1 LNAAFRVDASAAMG
15 VGHLSRCLCLAE
27 ALRARGCDS
36 RFISREHEGH
46 GLAQIERA
54 GMRLSVLAAP
64 LALKAGGAED
74 YAAWLGVT
82 QDQDAAQ
89 SVKALGGE
97 RPAWLVVDHYG
108 LDAGWERLLCP
119 HTERLMAIDDLAN
132 RTHDCDLLLDQNI
145 SASMDERY
153 TGIVP
158 ADCRLLLG
166 PRYALLGADYAR
178 HRLHE
183 RRRDT
188 GVETVFV
195 FFGGS
200 DPDNLT
206 GAALAALELPALRH
220 LKVDIVVG
228 ANNAH
233 RLELQTR
240 AAARPGTAVYGPRPH
255 LADLMSRADL
265 AIGAAGTTTWERM
278 CVGLPSLVV
287 SIAENQRRGAEAMA
301 ADGLIQYLGEAREV
315 GSTELAGAIEGALAG
330 KQALAEQSL
339 RGRLLVDGLGALRAA
354 ECMDP
359 TERKELQLREARAQ
373 DAELFFA
380 WANEA
385 QVRRQS
391 LNSAQISWID
401 HHQWFR
407 CKLRDSRSRMF
418 VMEAKSL
425 PVGQVRFDIAAGE
438 ARIDYSID
446 AAFRGRGWGR
456 SLIAMGMRR
465 LTEPERIIFRGDVKA
480 ANPASSAVFTRLGF
494 HGSISQDRSG
504 LTVFRFDSGLQTLP
518 EIE

>member
-1 LNAAFRVDASAAMG
+1 MG

-36 RFISREHEGH
+36 RFISREHVGH

-64 LALKAGGAED
+64 QPRKAGGGED

-108 LDAGWERLLCP
+108 LDADWERLLRP
-119 HTERLMAIDDLAN
+119 HAGRLMAIDDLAN
-132 RTHDCDLLLDQNI
+132 RTHDCDLLLDQNF
-145 SASMDERY
+145 SRSMDERY
-153 TGIVP
+153 TEIVP

-178 HRLHE
+178 HRLRE
-183 RRRDT
+183 RRRDG

-233 RLELQTR
+233 RLELQAR
-240 AAARPGTAVYGPRPH
+240 AAARPGTAVHGPRPH

-287 SIAENQRRGAEAMA
+287 SIAENQRPGAEALA
-301 ADGLIQYLGEAREV
+301 EDGLIQYLGEAREV
-315 GSTELAGAIEGALAG
+315 GSTELAGAIEGVLAG
-330 KQALAEQSL
+330 KQELAEQSL
-339 RGRLLVDGLGALRAA
+339 RGRLMVDGLGALRAA

-359 TERKELQLREARAQ
+359 TERTQLRLRGARAE

-391 LNSAQISWID
+391 LNCGQIRWLD
-401 HHQWFR
+401 HQQWFR
-407 CKLRDSRSRMF
+407 SKLGDARSSMY
-418 VMEAKSL
+418 VMDAKSL
-425 PVGQVRFDIAAGE
+425 PVGQVRFDTADGE

-456 SLIAMGMRR
+456 SLIALGMRR
-465 LTEPERIIFRGDVKA
+465 LIERERIIFRGDVKES
-480 ANPASSAVFTRLGF
+480 NPASSAVFVRLGF
-494 HGSISQDRSG
+494 HESASYDRSG
-504 LTVFRFDSGLQTLP
+504 LKVFRFDSGLQTLP
-518 EIE
+518 EAD

>member
-1 LNAAFRVDASAAMG
+1 MG

-27 ALRARGCDS
+27 ALRVRGCGS

-46 GLAQIERA
+46 RLAQIERA
-54 GMRLSVLAAP
+54 GMRLAALAAP
-64 LALKAGGAED
+64 QPCTVGGSGD

-82 QDQDAAQ
+82 QEQDAAQ
-89 SVKALGGE
+89 SVRALAGE
-97 RPAWLVVDHYG
+97 RPTWLVVDHYG
-108 LDAGWERLLCP
+108 LGADWERVLRP
-119 HTERLMAIDDLAN
+119 QTAHLMVIDDLAN
-132 RTHDCDLLLDQNI
+132 RAHECDLLLDQNF
-145 SASMDERY
+145 SRSMDERY
-153 TGIVP
+153 SGMVP

-183 RRRDT
+183 PRRD

-206 GAALAALELPALRH
+206 GAALEALELPSLRH
-220 LKVDIVVG
+220 LKADIVIG

-233 RLELQTR
+233 RLQLQKR
-240 AAARPGTAVYGPRPH
+240 AAERPGTAVHGPRPH

-287 SIAENQRRGAEAMA
+287 SIAENQRPGAEALA
-301 ADGLIQYLGEAREV
+301 EDGLIQYLGAAQDV
-315 GSTELAGAIEGALAG
+315 GSAELAEALEGILAG
-330 KQALAEQSL
+330 RQDLAEQSL
-339 RGRLLVDGLGALRAA
+339 RGRLMVDGLGAQRAA

-359 TERKELQLREARAQ
+359 TARTQLRLREARAQ

-391 LNSAQISWID
+391 LNSAQIRWID
-401 HHQWFR
+401 HQQWFR
-407 CKLRDSRSRMF
+407 SKLGDSRSRMY

-425 PVGQVRFDIAAGE
+425 PVGQVRFDIADGE

-446 AAFRGRGWGR
+446 APFRGRGWGR
-456 SLIAMGMRR
+456 SVIALGIRR
-465 LTEPERIIFRGDVKA
+465 LIEGQRIIFRGDVKA
-480 ANPASSAVFTRLGF
+480 SNPASSAVFARLGF
-494 HGSISQDRSG
+494 HESASQDRSG
-504 LTVFRFDSGLQTLP
+504 LKVFRFDPGLQTLP
-518 EIE
+518 EID